1 MQKQYGNTNYKINQF
16 YEELFSNYNTL
27 LKNESE
33 QILNSGKDKKEEK
46 RNEIVDEF
54 DSVLENSDTDDQD
67 SLDQKDYTYEI
78 SKNDIIPKR

>member
-33 QILNSGKDKKEEK
+33 QILNSGKDKKEE
-46 RNEIVDEF
+46 RQNEIVDEF
-54 DSVLENSDTDDQD
+54 DSV
-67 SLDQKDYTYEI
+67 
-78 SKNDIIPKR
+78 